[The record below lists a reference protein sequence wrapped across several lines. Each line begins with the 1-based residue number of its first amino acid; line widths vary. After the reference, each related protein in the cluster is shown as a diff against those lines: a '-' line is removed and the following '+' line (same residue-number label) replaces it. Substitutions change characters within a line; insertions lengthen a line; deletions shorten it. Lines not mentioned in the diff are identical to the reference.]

1 MSTVEASFGRVD
13 ESGNVF
19 VIDGGVER
27 LIGSQPEM
35 TIEQSVALYTKRFQD
50 LADQVRILEQRVKAK
65 ADPKSISKSADKL
78 LIDLTSP
85 AALGDFAAL
94 RIRVTTVKSSLTEA
108 LAEASAKQAEE
119 VASALA
125 AREVIAAEAE
135 KIAALDPQKVNYK
148 SSGAKMTEL
157 FTSWQDLQKN
167 SIKLPKAKA
176 DEIWHRFS
184 KARNTFDAHKRSYF
198 AAADAAA
205 KIGKQAKL
213 DLVTKAESLVA
224 KGAEAVNDYKD
235 LLTAWKALPKAKLK
249 TDDAH
254 WARFK
259 AAGDAIYAAKSL
271 KSAADDV
278 AYSANLARKLALLEE
293 AEKID
298 PTANLEA
305 AKAAIKSI
313 NARWEKAGK
322 VPREQMRPTDDRLK
336 AVEAKIRKIEEE
348 LWRKSDPATIDR
360 TNSLRSQLEV
370 QIAKLEAE
378 LEAAKTGADSA
389 KIVKAQEAL
398 DTKKTWLEVVLA
410 NS

>member
-1 MSTVEASFGRVD
+1 MSTVEANFGRVD

-19 VIDGGVER
+19 VIDSGEER

-35 TIEQSVALYTKRFQD
+35 TIEQAVALYTKRFQD
-50 LADQVRILEQRVKAK
+50 IADQVRILEQRVKAK

-78 LIDLTSP
+78 LTDLALPS
-85 AALGDFAAL
+85 ALGDIAAL
-94 RIRVTTVKSSLTEA
+94 RARVTAVKGSLTEA
-108 LAEASAKQAEE
+108 LAESAAKHAEE
-119 VASALA
+119 VTAALS
-125 AREVIAAEAE
+125 AREAIAVEAE

-148 SSGAKMTEL
+148 STSVKMTEL
-157 FTSWQDLQKN
+157 FSAWQELQKN

-184 KARNTFDAHKRSYF
+184 KARNTFDSHKRSYF

-213 DLVTKAESLVA
+213 DLVVKAEELVA
-224 KGAEAVNDYKD
+224 KGADAVGPYKD
-235 LLTAWKALPKAKLK
+235 LLAAWKALPKTKLK

-259 AAGDAIYAAKSL
+259 AAGDSIYAAKGI
-271 KSAADDV
+271 KSAAEDV
-278 AYSANLARKLALLEE
+278 AYSANLAGKLALLEE

-298 PTANLEA
+298 PSINLDS
-305 AKAAIKSI
+305 AKASMKSI
-313 NARWEKAGK
+313 NSRWEKAGK
-322 VPREQMRPTDDRLK
+322 VPREHIRSTDDRLK
-336 AVEAKIRKIEEE
+336 AIEAKIRKVEEE

-360 TNSLRSQLEV
+360 TNSLRSQLET
-370 QIAKLEAE
+370 QIGKLEAE
-378 LEAAKTGADSA
+378 LETAKLTGDAAKVS
-389 KIVKAQEAL
+389 KAQEAL

>member
-167 SIKLPKAKA
+167 SIKLPKAQA

-184 KARNTFDAHKRSYF
+184 KARNTFDSHKRSYF

-278 AYSANLARKLALLEE
+278 AYSANLAGKLALLEE

-370 QIAKLEAE
+370 QITKLEAE
-378 LEAAKTGADSA
+378 LEAAKAGADSA
-389 KIVKAQEAL
+389 KIAKAQEAL

>member
-1 MSTVEASFGRVD
+1 VSTVEASFGRVD

-184 KARNTFDAHKRSYF
+184 KARNTFDSHKRSYF

-249 TDDAH
+249 SDDAH

-278 AYSANLARKLALLEE
+278 AYSANLAGKLALLEE

-370 QIAKLEAE
+370 QITKLEAE
-378 LEAAKTGADSA
+378 LEAAKAGADSA
-389 KIVKAQEAL
+389 KIAKAQEAL
-398 DTKKTWLEVVLA
+398 YTKKTWLEVVLA

>member
-184 KARNTFDAHKRSYF
+184 KARNTFDSHKRSYF

-249 TDDAH
+249 ADDAH

-278 AYSANLARKLALLEE
+278 AYSANLAGKLALLEE

-370 QIAKLEAE
+370 QITKLEAE
-378 LEAAKTGADSA
+378 LEAAKAGADSA
-389 KIVKAQEAL
+389 KIAKAQEAL

>member
-1 MSTVEASFGRVD
+1 VSTVEASFGRVD

-184 KARNTFDAHKRSYF
+184 KARNTFDSHKRSYF

-278 AYSANLARKLALLEE
+278 AYSANLAGKLALLEE

-370 QIAKLEAE
+370 QITKLEAE
-378 LEAAKTGADSA
+378 LEAAKAGADSA
-389 KIVKAQEAL
+389 KIAKAQEAL

>member
-157 FTSWQDLQKN
+157 FTIWQDLQKN

-184 KARNTFDAHKRSYF
+184 KARNTFDSHKRSYF

-278 AYSANLARKLALLEE
+278 AYSANLAGKLALLEE

-370 QIAKLEAE
+370 QITKLEAE
-378 LEAAKTGADSA
+378 LEAAKAGADSA
-389 KIVKAQEAL
+389 KIAKAQEAL

>member
-1 MSTVEASFGRVD
+1 
-13 ESGNVF
+13 
-19 VIDGGVER
+19 
-27 LIGSQPEM
+27 M
-35 TIEQSVALYTKRFQD
+35 TIEQAVALYTKRFQD
-50 LADQVRILEQRVKAK
+50 IADQVRILEQRVKAK

-78 LIDLTSP
+78 LSDLIAP
-85 AALGDFAAL
+85 AALGDLAAL
-94 RIRVTTVKSSLTEA
+94 RIRVSAVKGSLSEA
-108 LAEASAKQAEE
+108 LAEASAKHAKD
-119 VASALA
+119 VTAALA
-125 AREVIAAEAE
+125 AREAIAIEAE

-157 FTSWQDLQKN
+157 FTSWQELQKN
-167 SIKLPKAKA
+167 SIKLPKTKA

-184 KARNTFDAHKRSYF
+184 KARNTFDSHKRSYF

-213 DLVTKAESLVA
+213 DLVTQAEALVI
-224 KGAEAVNDYKD
+224 KGADAVNDYKA
-235 LLTAWKALPKAKLK
+235 LLTAWKALPKTKLK

-254 WARFK
+254 WVRFK

-278 AYSANLARKLALLEE
+278 EYSANLAGKLALLEE

-298 PTANLEA
+298 PVPNLDA
-305 AKAAIKSI
+305 AKSALKSI

-322 VPREQMRPTDDRLK
+322 VPRDQMRSTEDRLK
-336 AVEAKIRKIEEE
+336 AVEAKIRKVEEE

-360 TNSLRSQLEV
+360 TNSVRSQLEA
-370 QIAKLEAE
+370 QITKLEAE
-378 LEAAKTGADSA
+378 LDEAKASADPT
-389 KIVKAQEAL
+389 KIAKAQEVL

>member
-1 MSTVEASFGRVD
+1 VSTVEASFGRVD

-157 FTSWQDLQKN
+157 FTIWQDLQKN

-184 KARNTFDAHKRSYF
+184 KARNTFDSHKRSYF

-278 AYSANLARKLALLEE
+278 AYSANLAGKLALLEE

-370 QIAKLEAE
+370 QITKLEAE
-378 LEAAKTGADSA
+378 LEAAKAGADSA
-389 KIVKAQEAL
+389 KIAKAQEAL

>member
-35 TIEQSVALYTKRFQD
+35 TIEQAVALYTKRFQD

-184 KARNTFDAHKRSYF
+184 KARNTFDSHKRSYF

-398 DTKKTWLEVVLA
+398 DTKRTWLEVVLA

>member
-35 TIEQSVALYTKRFQD
+35 TIEQAVALYTKRFQD

-78 LIDLTSP
+78 LTDLATPS
-85 AALGDFAAL
+85 ALGDLSAL
-94 RIRVTTVKSSLTEA
+94 RNRVATVKASLTEA
-108 LAEASAKQAEE
+108 LAESAAKHAEE
-119 VASALA
+119 VAAALI
-125 AREVIAAEAE
+125 AREAIVLEAE
-135 KIAALDPQKVNYK
+135 TIAALDPQKINYK
-148 SSGAKMTEL
+148 SSSAKMLEL
-157 FTSWQDLQKN
+157 FTTWQEMQKN
-167 SIKLPKAKA
+167 SVKLPKSKA
-176 DEIWHRFS
+176 DELWHRFS
-184 KARNTFDAHKRSYF
+184 KARNTFDSHKRSYF

-205 KIGKQAKL
+205 KVGKQAKL
-213 DLVTKAESLVA
+213 DLVVKAEALVA
-224 KGAEAVNDYKD
+224 KGADAVNEYKD

-259 AAGDAIYAAKSL
+259 AAGDAIYAAKSI

-278 AYSANLARKLALLEE
+278 EYAGNLAGKLALLEE

-298 PTANLEA
+298 PNANLDA
-305 AKAAIKSI
+305 AKAAMKSI
-313 NARWEKAGK
+313 NSRWEKAGK
-322 VPREQMRPTDDRLK
+322 VPRDQIRPTEDRLK
-336 AVEAKIRKIEEE
+336 AVEAKIRKVEEE

-360 TNSLRSQLEV
+360 TNSLRSQLET
-370 QIAKLEAE
+370 QISKLEAD
-378 LEAAKTGADSA
+378 LEEAKASGGAN
-389 KIVKAQEAL
+389 KIAKAQEAL
-398 DTKKTWLEVVLA
+398 ETKKTWLEVVLA

>member
-13 ESGNVF
+13 EGGNVF
-19 VIDGGVER
+19 VIDDGVER

-35 TIEQSVALYTKRFQD
+35 TIEQAVALYTKRFQD
-50 LADQVRILEQRVKAK
+50 IADQVRILEQRVKAK

-78 LIDLTSP
+78 LSDLTAP
-85 AALGDFAAL
+85 AALGDLAAL
-94 RIRVTTVKSSLTEA
+94 RIRVSTVKGSLSEA
-108 LAEASAKQAEE
+108 LAEASAKHAKD
-119 VASALA
+119 VTAALA
-125 AREVIAAEAE
+125 AREAIAIEAE

-157 FTSWQDLQKN
+157 FTSWQELQKN
-167 SIKLPKAKA
+167 SIKLPKTKA

-184 KARNTFDAHKRSYF
+184 KARNTFDSHKRSYF

-213 DLVTKAESLVA
+213 DLVTQAEALVI
-224 KGAEAVNDYKD
+224 KGADAVNDYKD
-235 LLTAWKALPKAKLK
+235 LLTAWKALPKTKLK
-249 TDDAH
+249 TDDSH

-278 AYSANLARKLALLEE
+278 EYSANLAGKLALLEE

-298 PTANLEA
+298 PVPNLDA
-305 AKAAIKSI
+305 AKSALKSI

-322 VPREQMRPTDDRLK
+322 VPRDQMRSTEDRLK
-336 AVEAKIRKIEEE
+336 AVEAKIRKVEEE

-360 TNSLRSQLEV
+360 TNSVRSQLEA
-370 QIAKLEAE
+370 QITKLEAE
-378 LEAAKTGADSA
+378 LEEAKASADA
-389 KIVKAQEAL
+389 TKIAKAQEVL

>member
-184 KARNTFDAHKRSYF
+184 KARNTFDSHKRSYF

-278 AYSANLARKLALLEE
+278 AYSANLAGKLALLEE

-370 QIAKLEAE
+370 QITKLEAE
-378 LEAAKTGADSA
+378 LEAAKAGADSA
-389 KIVKAQEAL
+389 KIAKAQEAL

>member
-1 MSTVEASFGRVD
+1 VSTVEASFGRVD

-184 KARNTFDAHKRSYF
+184 KARNTFDSHKRSYF

-205 KIGKQAKL
+205 KIGKRAKL

-278 AYSANLARKLALLEE
+278 AYSANLAGKLALLEE

-370 QIAKLEAE
+370 QITKLEAE
-378 LEAAKTGADSA
+378 LEAAKAGADSA
-389 KIVKAQEAL
+389 KIAKAQEAL